1 MKHRGKRD
9 GRRFLPASKDSY
21 YRKNGTIPSGK
32 ALPLFQILRT
42 SFSFLPSSTTVMAM
56 KKLKPASWLII
67 ILVLLDTAHPGGI
80 PTLLTEWGIRPVPAA
95 LSGTRT
101 LSGTD
106 VVVSD
111 FEADHVVSA
120 PFAGQRVVL
129 DAIDVGYRLID
140 TATAYHNEEAVG
152 AAVRRAIAELGLLSV
167 LFFTFCY
174 FRAIELMPLATAA
187 ILLYT
192 SPIWVTLMAAL
203 CFHERLTARK
213 LLALG
218 LAFAGCVLVSG
229 LSGGS
234 LTFYG
239 LLVGLG
245 AGVGYALY
253 SILGTVALRRY
264 PPLTVTTWTF
274 LFAAVGSWFLSN
286 PVSLLTA
293 MRAAPAGTLAW
304 LIPGTAVLTAV
315 IPYLA
320 YTKGLQNTEAGR
332 AAILATVEPVVATLM
347 GALVFHETLSL
358 TALLGIALVLG
369 SIALLNTGGK

>member
-1 MKHRGKRD
+1 MEKDKRASLRGQLLILLAGSFWGSMGLFVRRLGALGFSSRQVACLRLTVGALVFVLLLLVLDRRALKISLRD
-9 GRRFLPASKDSY
+9 
-21 YRKNGTIPSGK
+21 
-32 ALPLFQILRT
+32 LPLFL
-42 SFSFLPSSTTVMAM
+42 
-56 KKLKPASWLII
+56 
-67 ILVLLDTAHPGGI
+67 G
-80 PTLLTEWGIRPVPAA
+80 
-95 LSGTRT
+95 
-101 LSGTD
+101 
-106 VVVSD
+106 
-111 FEADHVVSA
+111 
-120 PFAGQRVVL
+120 
-129 DAIDVGYRLID
+129 
-140 TATAYHNEEAVG
+140 
-152 AAVRRAIAELGLLSV
+152 LGLLSV

-203 CFHERLTARK
+203 FFKEKLTARK

-218 LAFAGCVLVSG
+218 LAFLGCVLVSG

-234 LTFYG
+234 LTLYR

-264 PPLTVTTWTF
+264 PPLIVTTWTF
-274 LFAAVGSWFLSN
+274 LFAALGSWFLCS
-286 PVSLLTA
+286 PVTLLET

-320 YTKGLQNTEAGR
+320 YTKGLQGTEAGR
-332 AAILATVEPVVATLM
+332 AAILATVEPVVATLL
-347 GALVFHETLSL
+347 GTLVFHEK
-358 TALLGIALVLG
+358 LGLASVCGILLVLAA
-369 SIALLNTGGK
+369 IVLLNLGEKA

>member
-1 MKHRGKRD
+1 MEQNRRPGLRGQLLILLA
-9 GRRFLPASKDSY
+9 GSFWGSMGLFVRRLNALGFSSRQVACLRLTVGALVFVLLLLILD
-21 YRKNGTIPSGK
+21 RK
-32 ALPLFQILRT
+32 ALKISTRDVPLFL
-42 SFSFLPSSTTVMAM
+42 
-56 KKLKPASWLII
+56 
-67 ILVLLDTAHPGGI
+67 G
-80 PTLLTEWGIRPVPAA
+80 
-95 LSGTRT
+95 
-101 LSGTD
+101 
-106 VVVSD
+106 
-111 FEADHVVSA
+111 
-120 PFAGQRVVL
+120 
-129 DAIDVGYRLID
+129 
-140 TATAYHNEEAVG
+140 
-152 AAVRRAIAELGLLSV
+152 LGLLSV

-203 CFHERLTARK
+203 FFHERLTVRK

-274 LFAAVGSWFLSN
+274 LFAALGSWFLSS
-286 PVSLLTA
+286 PVSLFET
-293 MRAAPAGTLAW
+293 MRTAPAGTRAW
-304 LIPGTAVLTAV
+304 LTPGTAILTAV

-320 YTKGLQNTEAGR
+320 YTTGLQSTEAGR
-332 AAILATVEPVVATLM
+332 AAILATVEPVVATLL

-358 TALLGIALVLG
+358 TAMLGIALVLG

>member
-1 MKHRGKRD
+1 MGQNKRPAL
-9 GRRFLPASKDSY
+9 GGQLLILLAGSFWGSMGLFVRRLNALGFSSRQVACLRLTVGALVFVLLLLILD
-21 YRKNGTIPSGK
+21 RK
-32 ALPLFQILRT
+32 ALKISPRDVPLFL
-42 SFSFLPSSTTVMAM
+42 
-56 KKLKPASWLII
+56 
-67 ILVLLDTAHPGGI
+67 G
-80 PTLLTEWGIRPVPAA
+80 
-95 LSGTRT
+95 
-101 LSGTD
+101 
-106 VVVSD
+106 
-111 FEADHVVSA
+111 
-120 PFAGQRVVL
+120 
-129 DAIDVGYRLID
+129 
-140 TATAYHNEEAVG
+140 
-152 AAVRRAIAELGLLSV
+152 LGLLSV

-203 CFHERLTARK
+203 FFHERLTVRK

-274 LFAAVGSWFLSN
+274 LFAALGSWFLSD
-286 PVSLLTA
+286 PVSLLSV
-293 MRAAPAGTLAW
+293 MRAAPAGTLVW

-320 YTKGLQNTEAGR
+320 YTKGLQSTEAGR
-332 AAILATVEPVVATLM
+332 AAILATVEPVVATLL
-347 GALVFHETLSL
+347 GTLVFHER
-358 TALLGIALVLG
+358 LGLASVCGILLVLAA
-369 SIALLNTGGK
+369 IVLLNVGEKR

>member
-1 MKHRGKRD
+1 MGKKNRPALGGQLLILLAGSFWGSMGLFVRRLNALGFSSRQVACLRLTVGALVFVLLLLILDRKALKIYPRD
-9 GRRFLPASKDSY
+9 
-21 YRKNGTIPSGK
+21 
-32 ALPLFQILRT
+32 LPLFL
-42 SFSFLPSSTTVMAM
+42 
-56 KKLKPASWLII
+56 
-67 ILVLLDTAHPGGI
+67 G
-80 PTLLTEWGIRPVPAA
+80 
-95 LSGTRT
+95 
-101 LSGTD
+101 
-106 VVVSD
+106 
-111 FEADHVVSA
+111 
-120 PFAGQRVVL
+120 
-129 DAIDVGYRLID
+129 
-140 TATAYHNEEAVG
+140 
-152 AAVRRAIAELGLLSV
+152 LGLLSV

-192 SPIWVTLMAAL
+192 SPIWVMLMAAL

-229 LSGGS
+229 FSGGS

-286 PVSLLTA
+286 PASLLTA

>member
-1 MKHRGKRD
+1 MEKKNRPALGGQLLILLAGSFWGSMGLFVRRLNALGFSSRQVACLRLTVGALVFVLLLLILDRKALKIYPRD
-9 GRRFLPASKDSY
+9 
-21 YRKNGTIPSGK
+21 
-32 ALPLFQILRT
+32 LPLFL
-42 SFSFLPSSTTVMAM
+42 
-56 KKLKPASWLII
+56 
-67 ILVLLDTAHPGGI
+67 G
-80 PTLLTEWGIRPVPAA
+80 
-95 LSGTRT
+95 
-101 LSGTD
+101 
-106 VVVSD
+106 
-111 FEADHVVSA
+111 
-120 PFAGQRVVL
+120 
-129 DAIDVGYRLID
+129 
-140 TATAYHNEEAVG
+140 
-152 AAVRRAIAELGLLSV
+152 LGLLSV

-203 CFHERLTARK
+203 VFHEPLTARK

-218 LAFAGCVLVSG
+218 LAFLGCVLVSG

-234 LTFYG
+234 LTLYG

-274 LFAAVGSWFLSN
+274 LFAALGSWFLSD
-286 PVSLLTA
+286 PVSLLSV
-293 MRAAPAGTLAW
+293 MRAAPAGTLVW

>member
-1 MKHRGKRD
+1 MEQDRRASLRGQLLILLAGGFWGSMGLFVRRLNTLGFSSRQVACLRLTVGALVFVLLLLVLDRRALKISLRD
-9 GRRFLPASKDSY
+9 
-21 YRKNGTIPSGK
+21 
-32 ALPLFQILRT
+32 LPLFL
-42 SFSFLPSSTTVMAM
+42 
-56 KKLKPASWLII
+56 
-67 ILVLLDTAHPGGI
+67 G
-80 PTLLTEWGIRPVPAA
+80 
-95 LSGTRT
+95 
-101 LSGTD
+101 
-106 VVVSD
+106 
-111 FEADHVVSA
+111 
-120 PFAGQRVVL
+120 
-129 DAIDVGYRLID
+129 
-140 TATAYHNEEAVG
+140 
-152 AAVRRAIAELGLLSV
+152 LGLLSV

-203 CFHERLTARK
+203 FFHEKLTGRK

-218 LAFAGCVLVSG
+218 LAFLGCVLVSG

-234 LTFYG
+234 LTLYG

-274 LFAAVGSWFLSN
+274 LFAALGSWFLCS
-286 PVSLLTA
+286 PASLFEA

-304 LIPGTAVLTAV
+304 VIPGTAVLTAV

-320 YTKGLQNTEAGR
+320 YTKGLQSTEAGR
-332 AAILATVEPVVATLM
+332 AAILATVEPVVATLL
-347 GALVFHETLSL
+347 GSLVFRESLSL
-358 TALLGIALVLG
+358 MAILGILLVLG

>member
-1 MKHRGKRD
+1 MEKKNRPALGGQLLILLAGSFWGSMGLFVRRLNALGFSSRQVACLRLTVGALVFVLLLLILDRKALKIYPRD
-9 GRRFLPASKDSY
+9 
-21 YRKNGTIPSGK
+21 
-32 ALPLFQILRT
+32 LPLFL
-42 SFSFLPSSTTVMAM
+42 
-56 KKLKPASWLII
+56 
-67 ILVLLDTAHPGGI
+67 G
-80 PTLLTEWGIRPVPAA
+80 
-95 LSGTRT
+95 
-101 LSGTD
+101 
-106 VVVSD
+106 
-111 FEADHVVSA
+111 
-120 PFAGQRVVL
+120 
-129 DAIDVGYRLID
+129 
-140 TATAYHNEEAVG
+140 
-152 AAVRRAIAELGLLSV
+152 LGLLSV

-218 LAFAGCVLVSG
+218 LAFSGCVLVSG

-286 PVSLLTA
+286 PASLLTA

-315 IPYLA
+315 LPYLA

-332 AAILATVEPVVATLM
+332 AAIPATVQPVVATLM

>member
-1 MKHRGKRD
+1 
-9 GRRFLPASKDSY
+9 
-21 YRKNGTIPSGK
+21 
-32 ALPLFQILRT
+32 
-42 SFSFLPSSTTVMAM
+42 
-56 KKLKPASWLII
+56 
-67 ILVLLDTAHPGGI
+67 
-80 PTLLTEWGIRPVPAA
+80 
-95 LSGTRT
+95 
-101 LSGTD
+101 
-106 VVVSD
+106 
-111 FEADHVVSA
+111 
-120 PFAGQRVVL
+120 
-129 DAIDVGYRLID
+129 
-140 TATAYHNEEAVG
+140 
-152 AAVRRAIAELGLLSV
+152 
-167 LFFTFCY
+167 
-174 FRAIELMPLATAA
+174 
-187 ILLYT
+187 
-192 SPIWVTLMAAL
+192 MAAL

-218 LAFAGCVLVSG
+218 LAFSGCVLVSG
-229 LSGGS
+229 FSGGS

-286 PVSLLTA
+286 PASLLTA

>member
-1 MKHRGKRD
+1 MGQNKRPAL
-9 GRRFLPASKDSY
+9 GGQLLILLAGSFWGSMGLFVRRLNALGFSSRQVACLRLTVGALVFVLLLLILD
-21 YRKNGTIPSGK
+21 RK
-32 ALPLFQILRT
+32 ALKISPRDVPLFL
-42 SFSFLPSSTTVMAM
+42 
-56 KKLKPASWLII
+56 
-67 ILVLLDTAHPGGI
+67 G
-80 PTLLTEWGIRPVPAA
+80 
-95 LSGTRT
+95 
-101 LSGTD
+101 
-106 VVVSD
+106 
-111 FEADHVVSA
+111 
-120 PFAGQRVVL
+120 
-129 DAIDVGYRLID
+129 
-140 TATAYHNEEAVG
+140 
-152 AAVRRAIAELGLLSV
+152 LGLLSV

-203 CFHERLTARK
+203 FFHERLTVRK

-274 LFAAVGSWFLSN
+274 LFAALGSWFLSS
-286 PVSLLTA
+286 PVSLFET
-293 MRAAPAGTLAW
+293 MRTAPAGTLAW
-304 LIPGTAVLTAV
+304 LIPGTAILTAV

-320 YTKGLQNTEAGR
+320 YTKGLQSTEAGR
-332 AAILATVEPVVATLM
+332 AAILATVEPVVATLL

-358 TALLGIALVLG
+358 TAMLGIALVLG